1 MGALSI
7 WAAGL
12 AITFGVIIAQ
22 MVMPFA
28 FDFIST
34 LGVFGAGV
42 FVGSKSAK
50 P

>member
-1 MGALSI
+1 MGALTTWI
-7 WAAGL
+7 VGL
-12 AITFGVIIAQ
+12 AVTFGVIIAQ

-42 FVGSKSAK
+42 FVGSKAAA
-50 P
+50 